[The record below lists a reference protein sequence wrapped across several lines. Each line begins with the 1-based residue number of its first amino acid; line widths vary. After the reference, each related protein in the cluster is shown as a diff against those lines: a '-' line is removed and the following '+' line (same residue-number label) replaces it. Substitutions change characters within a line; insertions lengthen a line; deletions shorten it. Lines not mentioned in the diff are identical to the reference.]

1 MAYRQYTSCVQPI
14 NFISANVVGYTYLLT
29 ILGLITAAFISAYAT
44 PGGSALVYVLPILI
58 ALFIALI
65 TFLLWWLYDRL
76 ICLGGVVC
84 AIGLV
89 EGHNHPPD
97 LTKAGD
103 DDFTVNIFL
112 AGGPT
117 DINHPKEKFWSNAN
131 PPLGKFVEENSAIL
145 QVGLHYAQDGSDLEH
160 VKMLHCE
167 FEGSGIRNMLVWANL
182 TLALLIAALVLL
194 LAAGPIGYIIATIL
208 WILAALLGVGEII
221 NYFNPLNVGSPADVD
236 HNKGELNPGDLV
248 IIKGDWIYDS
258 LHVGWNEIHAVHDC
272 QIIIPAALNPGGGWP
287 ADIGMGLGLDSPP
300 RIQEAVDFWCNAL
313 DEATIAQENGSQDNP
328 SLNWVIH
335 PVIDG
340 CTEPVIV

>member
-14 NFISANVVGYTYLLT
+14 NFISANVVGYTYLLG
-29 ILGLITAAFISAYAT
+29 ILGLITAAFIAAYAV
-44 PGGSALVYVLPILI
+44 PGGSSLIYTLPILI

-65 TFLLWWLYDRL
+65 IFLLWWLYDRL

-89 EGHNHPPD
+89 KAHNHPPD

-103 DDFTVNIFL
+103 DDYTLNIFL

-117 DINHPKEKFWSNAN
+117 DLSRPKQEFWDG
-131 PPLGKFVEENSAIL
+131 PLGNLVAEQPAIL
-145 QVGLHYAQDGSDLEH
+145 QVGLHYAQDGSDLDH
-160 VKMLHCE
+160 MKMLHCE

-182 TLALLIAALVLL
+182 TLAVLIAALVLL

-208 WILAALLGVGEII
+208 WILAALLGVGQII

-258 LHVGWNEIHAVHDC
+258 LHIGWNEFHAVHDC
-272 QIIIPAALNPGGGWP
+272 QVIMRGLTFGAPWP
-287 ADIGMGLGLDSPP
+287 ADIGMGLGLETPD
-300 RIQEAVDFWCNAL
+300 RVKAAVKFWCDML
-313 DEATIAQENGSQDNP
+313 DNATIAQVNGNRDDPAQ
-328 SLNWVIH
+328 NWVVH
-335 PVIDG
+335 PAIDG
-340 CTEPVIV
+340 CTKVVIL